1 MLAFKHTNS
10 MHAPVRRGITLIEV
24 MMSTMVVSLGI
35 LGLASLIPLGTH
47 LTNRGTEADRVAI
60 VGERAL
66 HELKIR
72 GGLNPSRWFIPGDN
86 DPTGTPGPNEIS
98 LSSARLPVRQ
108 PYMIDPMF
116 FGGTYGTDV
125 SRTKFPYST
134 TLALG
139 SGNTFYETNNK
150 SMQMWRI
157 SLNTTPGSSVAM
169 SLPQAKLGFQSDD
182 DLAAE
187 RPSDG
192 ELPAFQT
199 FFNRPA
205 GAVAGGPNVYGD
217 IKRQAKG
224 DYAWM
229 VMLVPEAYDQS
240 RVSYLPAANPNVSPN
255 SPNESDPMQPPINTE
270 DFSGLGRANL
280 LGATLNDVATDEYT
294 AHVLVTKKRAG
305 GIPQGAIPATINAAS
320 SKELKTSERI
330 VEVASFIGSG
340 GYSTGEVQLQCAA
353 TSRED
358 AEDITLKLANGDW
371 ICLARRLPRTAGM
384 MYPRGNN
391 FPRGDIY
398 QWYRVVMVDEVIDST
413 GSATG
418 TVGPFTRRVTI
429 SGPDWA
435 SLGGALD
442 PTHAI
447 IVDGVVGV
455 YTKRVRLES
464 QSPWSP

>member
-47 LTNRGTEADRVAI
+47 LTNRGTLADRVAI

-116 FGGTYGTDV
+116 FGGNYGTDV

-134 TLALG
+134 TLAIG

-217 IKRQAKG
+217 IKRQAEG
-224 DYAWM
+224 DYSWM

-240 RVSYLPAANPNVSPN
+240 RVSYLPSSNPVLAN
-255 SPNESDPMQPPINTE
+255 NESNAMQPPINTE
-270 DFSGLGRANL
+270 DFSSLGRANL

-294 AHVLVTKKRAG
+294 AHVLVTRKRAG
-305 GIPQGAIPATINAAS
+305 GIPAGALATSTN
-320 SKELKTSERI
+320 EDYLRSERI
-330 VEVASFIGSG
+330 VEIPAGGFLSSS
-340 GYSTGEVQLQCAA
+340 GYSTGEVQIAQTGGTLEQ
-353 TSRED
+353 
-358 AEDITLKLANGDW
+358 AEDITLKISNGDW
-371 ICLARRLPRTAGM
+371 ICLVRRLPRTT
-384 MYPRGNN
+384 PSL

-398 QWYRVVMVDEVIDST
+398 QWYRVVMVDEVVST
-413 GSATG
+413 GTG
-418 TVGPFTRRVTI
+418 FTRRLTI
-429 SGPDWA
+429 NGPDWA